1 MKMVKVE
8 DNIWQKLTI
17 MKAEM
22 MATSLNDVIAEL
34 IKCYKKQS
42 KQKS

>member
-1 MKMVKVE
+1 MKMIQVE
-8 DNIWQKLTI
+8 DEVWQKLTI

-22 MATSLNDVIAEL
+22 MATSLNDVVVEMIR
-34 IKCYKKQS
+34 CRKQS